1 MKHVVAVYTGNG
13 LAEPLRREFA
23 AQLPDVLLTS
33 IVDDSLIRDARSAG
47 RVTPAVARR
56 LVQYFGIA
64 GEMGAD
70 VILNTCSSVGEVV
83 PGARALFD
91 VPVVR
96 IDEPMVR
103 QAVAS
108 ARRIGV
114 LATIPTTLG
123 PTVRFLRAV
132 ADAEQRTVEIAED
145 LAPGAYEALVA
156 GRGDE
161 HDRLLAEAA
170 LRLRGRSDVIVLAQG
185 SMARIADRLQETVGL
200 PVLASLKSGIAE
212 VKRLLAG
219 MPG

>member
-1 MKHVVAVYTGNG
+1 MKHVVAVFTGHG
-13 LAEPLRREFA
+13 LADPLRREFS
-23 AQLPDVLLTS
+23 AQLPDDLLS
-33 IVDDSLIRDARSAG
+33 CIVDDSLIRDARSAG

-123 PTVRFLRAV
+123 PTVRFLRDA
-132 ADAEQRTVEIAED
+132 ADGRDIEIAED
-145 LAPGAYEALVA
+145 LAPGAYDALVA

-161 HDRLLAEAA
+161 HDRLLVEAA
-170 LRLRGRSDVIVLAQG
+170 MRLRDRSDVIVLAQG

>member
-1 MKHVVAVYTGNG
+1 MKHVVAVYTGHG
-13 LAEPLRREFA
+13 LTEPLRREFA

-33 IVDDSLIRDARSAG
+33 IVDDSLIRDVRAAG

-56 LVQYFGIA
+56 LVQYFSIA
-64 GEMGAD
+64 AEMGAD
-70 VILNTCSSVGEVV
+70 VILSTCSSVGEVV
-83 PGARALFD
+83 PAARVLFD
-91 VPVVR
+91 VPLVR

-132 ADAEQRTVEIAED
+132 ADGGTAGIEIAED

-156 GRGDE
+156 GCGDE
-161 HDRLLAEAA
+161 HDRLLIEAA
-170 LRLRGRSDVIVLAQG
+170 LRLRDRSELIVLAQG
-185 SMARIADRLQETVGL
+185 SMARIADRLQQAVGL
-200 PVLASLKSGIAE
+200 PVLSSLKSGIAE
-212 VKRLLAG
+212 VKRLLDG
-219 MPG
+219 MPA

>member
-1 MKHVVAVYTGNG
+1 MKHVVAVYTGHG

-23 AQLPDVLLTS
+23 VQLPDVLLTG

-56 LVQYFGIA
+56 LVQYFAIA
-64 GEMGAD
+64 AEMGAD
-70 VILNTCSSVGEVV
+70 VMLNTCSSVGEVV
-83 PGARALFD
+83 PGARPLFD
-91 VPVVR
+91 VPIVR

-123 PTVRFLRAV
+123 PTVRFLREA
-132 ADAEQRTVEIAED
+132 ADGRNVEIAED

-161 HDRLLAEAA
+161 HDRLLVEAA
-170 LRLRGRSDVIVLAQG
+170 LRLRDRSELIVLAQG
-185 SMARIADRLQETVGL
+185 SMARIADRLQETIGL
-200 PVLASLKSGIAE
+200 PVLSSLKSGIAE
-212 VKRLLAG
+212 VKRLLDGTPA
-219 MPG
+219 